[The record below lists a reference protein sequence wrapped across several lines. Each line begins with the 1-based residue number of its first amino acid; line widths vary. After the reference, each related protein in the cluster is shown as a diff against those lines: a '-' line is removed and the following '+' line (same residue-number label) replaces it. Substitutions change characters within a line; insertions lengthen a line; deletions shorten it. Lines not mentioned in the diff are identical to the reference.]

1 MAFYIKQN
9 DTAPILLVSLK
20 DGDGAAV
27 DLTAASAIFK
37 MRPVG
42 QTTIKTSAAAI
53 IHNDD
58 EGQVRYEWVA
68 ADTDTIGS
76 YEAEFQITFV
86 DGKVETFPNSDFIR
100 ITITDDIS

>member
-9 DTAPILLVSLK
+9 DTAPIILVTLK
-20 DGDGAAV
+20 DGNDAVV
-27 DLTAASAIFK
+27 DLTAATAMFK
-37 MRPVG
+37 MRAVG
-42 QTTIKTSAAAI
+42 QTTVKTSASAI
-53 IHNDD
+53 IHNADA
-58 EGQVRYEWVA
+58 GQVRYEWA
-68 ADTDTIGS
+68 ASDTDTIGS

>member
-9 DTAPILLVSLK
+9 DTAPIILVTLK
-20 DGDGAAV
+20 DGNDAAV
-27 DLTAASAIFK
+27 DLTAATAMFK
-37 MRPVG
+37 MRAVG
-42 QTTIKTSAAAI
+42 QTAVKTSAAAI
-53 IHNDD
+53 IHDAD
-58 EGQVRYEWVA
+58 GGQVRYEWVA

>member
-20 DGDGAAV
+20 YGNDAAV
-27 DLTAASAIFK
+27 DLTGATAIFK

-42 QTTIKTSAAAI
+42 QTTVKTDAAAI

-58 EGQVRYEWVA
+58 AGQVRYEWVA
-68 ADTDTIGS
+68 ADTNTVGS
-76 YEAEFQITFV
+76 YEAEFQVTFV
-86 DGKVETFPNSDFIR
+86 DGKIETFPNSDFIR

>member
-9 DTAPILLVSLK
+9 DTAPIILVSLK
-20 DGDGAAV
+20 DGNDAV
-27 DLTAASAIFK
+27 VSLTGASAIFK

-42 QTTIKTSAAAI
+42 QSTVKTNAAAI
-53 IHNDD
+53 IHNADS
-58 EGQVRYEWVA
+58 GQVRYEWVA

-76 YEAEFQITFV
+76 YEAEFQVTFS
-86 DGKVETFPNSDFIR
+86 DGKIETFPNSDFIR

>member
-9 DTAPILLVSLK
+9 DTAPIILVTLK
-20 DGDGAAV
+20 DGNDAAV
-27 DLTAASAIFK
+27 DLTAATAIFK
-37 MRPVG
+37 MRAVG
-42 QTTIKTSAAAI
+42 QSTVKTSAAAI
-53 IHNDD
+53 IHDAD
-58 EGQVRYEWVA
+58 AGQVRYEWAA

-86 DGKVETFPNSDFIR
+86 DGKIETFPNSDFIR

>member
-9 DTAPILLVSLK
+9 DTAPFLLVTLR
-20 DGDGAAV
+20 DGSENV
-27 DLTAASAIFK
+27 IDLTGATAVFK

-42 QTTIKTSAAAI
+42 QETAKTDRAAI
-53 IHNDD
+53 IHNEDN
-58 EGQVRYEWVA
+58 GQVRYEWQA
-68 ADTDTIGS
+68 SDTDTIGS

-86 DGKVETFPNSDFIR
+86 DGKIETFPNSDFIR